1 MADQAT
7 GAVETG
13 GATDAAAVSQALGA
27 QHLEHNPGRPISW
40 IGVVIAIIGTII
52 GGAGFIPHMTWWL
65 FWAGAAVTVLGLFVL
80 VGAKTFSKDWY

>member
-13 GATDAAAVSQALGA
+13 GARGTTTVSTALGT
-27 QHLEHNPGRPISW
+27 QHLEHNPGRPVSW
-40 IGVVIAIIGTII
+40 IGVIITVAGAII

-65 FWAGAAVTVLGLFVL
+65 FWTGVAVTIVGLLVL